1 MPRNPMVARNVPAL
15 RRALDGLRGR
25 KATVALVPTM
35 GALHDGHVSLVR
47 LARKRAAKVV
57 VSIFVNPT
65 QFAPT
70 EDFGSYPRTWKSDVA
85 KLAGERVELIWH
97 PDVKTMYP
105 EGFATRIAPEG
116 PAVAGLEDRFRPHF
130 FGGVAT
136 VVGKLFT
143 QVRPDFAI
151 FGEKDFQQ
159 LRVVTQMARDLDLG
173 VKVIGSKTVRE
184 RDGLAMSSRNV
195 YLSADER
202 RVAPTLH
209 RTMKDCAKRIRS
221 GEDIAAVMAA
231 GGEEIA
237 KAGFVLDYLEARH
250 AETLAPIGSLRE
262 GPIRMLVAAKLGT
275 TRLIDNI
282 AV

>member
-1 MPRNPMVARNVPAL
+1 MSRNPMVVRTVPAL
-15 RRALDGLRGR
+15 RRAIDGLRAR
-25 KATVALVPTM
+25 KASIALVPTM

-47 LARKRAAKVV
+47 QAKKRAGKVV

-70 EDFGSYPRTWKSDVA
+70 EDFGSYPRTWKSDMA
-85 KLAGERVELIWH
+85 KLAAERVDLIWH
-97 PDVKTMYP
+97 PDVKNMYP
-105 EGFATRIAPEG
+105 EGFATKIAPEG

-136 VVGKLFT
+136 VVGKLFA
-143 QVRPDFAI
+143 QVRPDVAM

-173 VKVIGSKTVRE
+173 VKVIGCKTVRE

-195 YLSADER
+195 YLSAEER
-202 RVAPTLH
+202 QIATTLH
-209 RTMKDCAKRIRS
+209 KAMKASAARIRA
-221 GEDIAAVMAA
+221 GEDVAAAVAA
-231 GGEEIA
+231 GAEMIRS
-237 KAGFVLDYLEARH
+237 AGFALDYLEARH
-250 AETLAPIGSLRE
+250 AGTLAPIASLGE
-262 GPIRMLVAAKLGT
+262 GPMRMLVAAKLGS